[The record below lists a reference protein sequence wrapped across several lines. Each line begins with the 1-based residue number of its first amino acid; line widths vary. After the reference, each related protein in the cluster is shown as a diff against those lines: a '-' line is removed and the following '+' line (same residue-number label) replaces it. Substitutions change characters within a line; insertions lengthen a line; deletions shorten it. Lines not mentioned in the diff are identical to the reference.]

1 MKKCVNYLLADA
13 LERPAQGYQVK
24 RARFSIKQ
32 SINASILAGV
42 PVTVDRDKAL
52 GTTIWV
58 CWFSSG
64 EVALC
69 QLQ

>member
-1 MKKCVNYLLADA
+1 MCWQ
-13 LERPAQGYQVK
+13 RPAQGYQVK

-32 SINASILAGV
+32 SINARVLADV

-52 GTTIWV
+52 GTTFWMR
-58 CWFSSG
+58 WFSSG